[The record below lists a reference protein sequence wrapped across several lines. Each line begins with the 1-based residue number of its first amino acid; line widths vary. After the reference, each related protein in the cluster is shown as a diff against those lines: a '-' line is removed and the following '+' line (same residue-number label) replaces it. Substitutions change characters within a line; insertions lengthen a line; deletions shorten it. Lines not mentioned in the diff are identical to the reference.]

1 MAGLRTPAARLAIA
15 LIEATARWQPR
26 TRAAL
31 ARAIGGLLW
40 WLIVPRRRVTLAN
53 LQLCFPALTE
63 AERRALGRRCFQHM
77 ARALLDHGALARL
90 PAAELHK
97 LVRFDRLAL
106 LADTSVRPL
115 IIVAPHFAGLNAG
128 AVVGSTA
135 LSVIS
140 IYART
145 RNPVWDAWLLAI
157 RNRFHPH
164 RLVAREGFDLRA
176 VVRGLKEGLPLFYLP
191 DQDPGERNGIFVP
204 FFGVP
209 TATLPMVS
217 RLARLTGAR
226 VVLLVAEMTDNGYE
240 VHLEGPWA
248 DFPGASVEDD
258 TARINAEIERWARRL
273 PEQYF
278 WTHKRF
284 KTRPAGERSPY

>member
-1 MAGLRTPAARLAIA
+1 MLTVRTLAARSGIA

-31 ARAIGGLLW
+31 AQVIGRLLW

-53 LQLCFPALTE
+53 LRLCFPTLTE
-63 AERRALGRRCFQHM
+63 AERRRLGRRCFQNM

-90 PAAELHK
+90 SAAELEA
-97 LVRFDRLAL
+97 LVRFDRRPV
-106 LADTSVRPL
+106 LADLSLRPL
-115 IIVAPHFAGLNAG
+115 IVVAPHFVGLNA
-128 AVVGSTA
+128 AALVGSIAVTA
-135 LSVIS
+135 TS

-145 RNPVWDAWLLAI
+145 RNPVWDEWLLAI
-157 RNRFHPH
+157 RNRFRPH

-176 VVRGLKEGLPLFYLP
+176 VVRGLQEGLPLFYLP
-191 DQDPGERNGIFVP
+191 DQDPGERNGIFAP

-226 VVLLVAEMTDNGYE
+226 VLLLVAEMTDEGYV

-248 DFPGASVEDD
+248 DFPGASVEAD
-258 TARINAEIERWARRL
+258 TARMNAEIERWARRL

-278 WTHKRF
+278 WTHRRF